1 MSNKVILITGTSKG
15 IGKYL
20 VEYYCT
26 QDANNIVIGCS
37 RNTSGLNFPNY
48 FHNQIDITNEQSII
62 SMIKEIKI
70 KHKKIDCLIN
80 NAAINPSIITAALL
94 KTENIYNTFQTNVF
108 APMIF
113 CREVL
118 KLMIRNKFGRI
129 INIGSM
135 ATKHEVTGEAL
146 YTSTKAAIVA
156 YTRVLAK
163 EVAKANITVNV
174 VAPSAIPTD
183 LSSQINQI
191 ALHEVLSRN
200 AINTYGEMQDVTNV
214 IDFLMKDE
222 SKSITGQVIY
232 LGGV

>member
-1 MSNKVILITGTSKG
+1 MTNKVILITGTSKG

-20 VEYYCT
+20 VEYYCNKN
-26 QDANNIVIGCS
+26 ANNIVIGCS
-37 RNTSGLNFPNY
+37 RNSTSLNFPNY
-48 FHNQIDITNEQSII
+48 YHYQIDITNEQSII
-62 SMIKEIKI
+62 NMIKEVKI
-70 KHKKIDCLIN
+70 NHKKIDCLIN
-80 NAAINPSIITAALL
+80 NAAVNPSIITAALL
-94 KTENIYNTFQTNVF
+94 KTENIYNSFQTNVF

-146 YTSTKAAIVA
+146 YTSSKAAIIA
-156 YTRVLAK
+156 YSRVLAK

-174 VAPSAIPTD
+174 VAPSAIHTD
-183 LSSQINQI
+183 LSSQINQV

-200 AINTYGEMQDVTNV
+200 AIHSYGEMKDVTNV
-214 IDFLMKDE
+214 IDLLMKDE
-222 SKSITGQVIY
+222 SQSITGQVIY